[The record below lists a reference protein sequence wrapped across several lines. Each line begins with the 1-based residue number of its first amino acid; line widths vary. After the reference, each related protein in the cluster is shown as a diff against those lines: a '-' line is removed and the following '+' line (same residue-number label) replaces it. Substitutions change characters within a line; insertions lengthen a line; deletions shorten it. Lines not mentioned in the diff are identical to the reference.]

1 MYISRCQELQHQII
15 ALGEDFWEASATY
28 PSVLARWQATGGGFY
43 QRPLQVVEVHRLVRG
58 ADSWTTWIRGHS
70 HENWCFFH
78 VSFSDDLEEQT
89 PKNMISDHHFP
100 YEQRRISGVNQVNL
114 NFSEPCR
121 AE

>member
-1 MYISRCQELQHQII
+1 MELQHQII

-43 QRPLQVVEVHRLVRG
+43 QRPLQVVEVHRLVWG

-70 HENWCFFH
+70 HEKWCFFH

-89 PKNMISDHHFP
+89 QQKYDFWSSFSVLTAP
-100 YEQRRISGVNQVNL
+100 YLGGKPGKPQLVG
-114 NFSEPCR
+114 
-121 AE
+121 AM